1 MASRHPLVR
10 VSGYWKGGRQTA
22 AMTSVEWNSRHPIGT
37 KVVLTLANGK
47 RRVTRTASQAE
58 TWGSRHHVRVEAI
71 PSGYV
76 LLEWVRPFHRS
87 SLHHEAAD
95 G

>member
-1 MASRHPLVR
+1 MN
-10 VSGYWKGGRQTA
+10 A
-22 AMTSVEWNSRHPIGT
+22 AHWNANYAIGT

-47 RRVTRTASQAE
+47 RHVTRTASQAE

-76 LLEWVRPFHRS
+76 LLEWVRPFLPTS
-87 SLHHEAAD
+87 ACAEAV
-95 G
+95 